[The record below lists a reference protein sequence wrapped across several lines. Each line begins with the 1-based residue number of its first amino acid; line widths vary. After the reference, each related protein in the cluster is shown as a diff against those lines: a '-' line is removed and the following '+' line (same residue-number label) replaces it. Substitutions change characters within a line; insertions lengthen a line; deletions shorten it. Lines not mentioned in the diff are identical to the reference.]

1 MRSLHKI
8 SISKKIKIVFYVLL
22 IITTSSC
29 KEKKNRTL
37 RDKQAN
43 VITNNISKED
53 GAFEIIIKAKILE
66 NDKFHIFYRDYNNNE
81 FSSKRVVEALIQ
93 GQDTVQ
99 EVHFKIP
106 EGIVPVFLR
115 IDFGTNFEQKEIAL
129 EDIKL
134 IYGSNSYVFDN
145 ERFSQMFRP
154 NKYVEYDEKS
164 EIIETRSLNGMY
176 DPNFISINLEEVVF
190 SLID

>member
-1 MRSLHKI
+1 M
-8 SISKKIKIVFYVLL
+8 LL